1 MTEEQFIKYHTEL
14 ALDAAHLVRA
24 AERIAEYLKGND
36 ISISPCGCTALRFGE
51 WKMTGDKVEV
61 PISLLLSLFMNAR
74 RVIQENAS
82 SND

>member
-24 AERIAEYLKGND
+24 AERIAEYLENND

-51 WKMTGDKVEV
+51 MAGDKVEV
-61 PISLLLSLFMNAR
+61 PIPLLLSLFMNAR
-74 RVIQENAS
+74 RVIQEDAS